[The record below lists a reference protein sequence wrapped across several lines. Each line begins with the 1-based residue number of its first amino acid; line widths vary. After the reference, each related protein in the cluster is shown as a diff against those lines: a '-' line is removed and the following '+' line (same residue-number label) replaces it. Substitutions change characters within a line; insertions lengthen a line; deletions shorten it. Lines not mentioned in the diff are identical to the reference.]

1 MKVLVTGA
9 TGFIGKWVME
19 ELDAREHTAVAFSGD
34 VRDKST
40 FPKVSFEVIIH
51 LAAKVDKIFWG
62 SNNIFKVNV
71 EGTENLRELY
81 SGSKIIYISSADV
94 EKNTL
99 SKYAKTKKEPE
110 NLILRNPK
118 NLVMRPPSIF
128 GPGDPH
134 DKLIPRLFRK
144 YLKGGECKIMNNDKN
159 EYMYVRDLAKYIVD
173 GMDKQGI
180 IRIRGFKIRNFDLD
194 TMICAVCE
202 GKKLSNLTPEE
213 KYFFV
218 CLEQCLLTYQK
229 KYYDRL

>member
-19 ELDAREHTAVAFSGD
+19 KLDVSEHTAIAFSGD

-51 LAAKVDKIFWG
+51 LAAKVDKRFWG
-62 SNNIFKVNV
+62 SNNLSKVNV
-71 EGTENLRELY
+71 EGTENLREQY
-81 SGSKIIYISSADV
+81 SDSKIVYISSADV
-94 EKNTL
+94 EKEIW
-99 SKYAKTKKEPE
+99 SEYAKTKKESE

-144 YLKGGECKIMNNDKN
+144 YLEGEECEIMNNDKN
-159 EYMYVRDLAKYIVD
+159 EYMYVADIAKYIVD

-180 IRIRGFKIRNFDLD
+180 IRLKGFKIRNFDLD
-194 TMICAVCE
+194 RMIRAVCE
-202 GKKLSNLTPEE
+202 GKKLPNLTSEE
-213 KYFFV
+213 RDFFV
-218 CLEQCLLTYQK
+218 CLEQCLPTYQVK
-229 KYYDRL
+229 IA